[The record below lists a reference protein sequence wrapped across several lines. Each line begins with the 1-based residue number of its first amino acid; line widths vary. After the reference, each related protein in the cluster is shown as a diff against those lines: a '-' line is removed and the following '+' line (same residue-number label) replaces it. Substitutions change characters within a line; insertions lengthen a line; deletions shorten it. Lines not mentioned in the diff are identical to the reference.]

1 MDEWDITPEL
11 LDMVTKKYADTITDI
26 EDKKFHYNMGNK
38 KVFEPKENNFCKY
51 CEYYSLCPL
60 WAHLKFD
67 DEIVGGDLGE
77 KTVK

>member
-1 MDEWDITPEL
+1 MDEWEITPEL
-11 LDMVTKKYADTITDI
+11 LATVTKKYADIVTDI

-38 KVFEPKENNFCKY
+38 KIFEPKENAYCKY

-60 WAHLKFD
+60 FAHLKFD
-67 DEIVGGDLGE
+67 DEVVGGDLGE